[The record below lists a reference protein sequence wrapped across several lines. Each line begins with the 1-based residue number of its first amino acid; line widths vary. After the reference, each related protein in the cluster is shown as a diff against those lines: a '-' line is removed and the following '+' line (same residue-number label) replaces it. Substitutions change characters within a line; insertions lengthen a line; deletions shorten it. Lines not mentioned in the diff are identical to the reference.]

1 MIILF
6 SGNCILTDIKT
17 KKPAGGRK
25 ERYQIMNEKMKEALK
40 SIWENLTNE
49 QKEKWKACKSEE
61 EFLAFVD
68 NEGIR
73 FPDNVEGEVTDDDVE
88 AIAGGGWMDWLK
100 GDEW

>member
-1 MIILF
+1 
-6 SGNCILTDIKT
+6 
-17 KKPAGGRK
+17 
-25 ERYQIMNEKMKEALK
+25 MKEALK

-73 FPDNVEGEVTDDDVE
+73 LPDNVEGEVTDDE
-88 AIAGGGWMDWLK
+88 AAAVAGGKDIPDVWTLTHRRYCHQPNIALK
-100 GDEW
+100 NFTKKLPALRSCKMS

>member
-1 MIILF
+1 
-6 SGNCILTDIKT
+6 
-17 KKPAGGRK
+17 
-25 ERYQIMNEKMKEALK
+25 MNEKKEEALK

-73 FPDNVEGEVTDDDVE
+73 LPDNVEGEITDDDVE
-88 AIAGGGWMDWLK
+88 AVAGGGWMDWLK